1 MRFRRPDPE
10 APTAVELGENAGII
24 PTRLD
29 RGMDSSRFSALAG
42 AVFGFVGVAAGAIGA
57 HALRARLAPDLMTVY
72 QTAAHYQ
79 MIHALALL
87 FVSSAQ
93 QRWPGRAARI
103 AAGCFIVGIL
113 LFSGSL
119 YALALGAPRIIG
131 FATPF
136 GGLCFLSGWVATA
149 VAAVGGTG
157 RSAAGG

>member
-1 MRFRRPDPE
+1 MM
-10 APTAVELGENAGII
+10 A
-24 PTRLD
+24 
-29 RGMDSSRFSALAG
+29 
-42 AVFGFVGVAAGAIGA
+42 
-57 HALRARLAPDLMTVY
+57 VY

-93 QRWPGRAARI
+93 QRWHGRAARI
-103 AAGCFIVGIL
+103 AAGCFVVGIL

-119 YALALGAPRIIG
+119 YALALGAPRIVG

-136 GGLCFLSGWVATA
+136 GGLCFLSGWVAIA